1 MKLLQKSLQTTE
13 NEKRILTERLDS
25 AQTNLNE
32 LRRSQQAQLDGNQRL
47 QEQVT
52 DLEVQRSALESQ
64 LRVAKWNQESGGDKP
79 LTNGNGGG
87 GGGEEEL
94 SRQLKSSQRER
105 SELRSKLQTLQDKVK
120 QLECERKS
128 KFSGGNAYDRAEK
141 SNSYYGGGAAD
152 SGEFDS
158 NRYDVGGGNAGTGG
172 GGSFNCGLDH
182 SVIEQET
189 RDLRLK
195 VRRLETLLAEKES
208 ELARCKAR
216 MNDSTKCTDGL
227 DSERYRSAQMHAEK
241 LLDAREQSHR
251 QQVLRLENQ
260 VSAGYYTMFKESYKV
275 PFP

>member
-1 MKLLQKSLQTTE
+1 M
-13 NEKRILTERLDS
+13 
-25 AQTNLNE
+25 NLFSYFIIYFTSNF
-32 LRRSQQAQLDGNQRL
+32 S
-47 QEQVT
+47 
-52 DLEVQRSALESQ
+52 
-64 LRVAKWNQESGGDKP
+64 
-79 LTNGNGGG
+79 
-87 GGGEEEL
+87 
-94 SRQLKSSQRER
+94 
-105 SELRSKLQTLQDKVK
+105 QDKVK
-120 QLECERKS
+120 QLECDRKS

-141 SNSYYGGGAAD
+141 SNSFYGGAAE

-158 NRYDVGGGNAGTGG
+158 NRYDVGGGNAG

-216 MNDSTKCTDGL
+216 MNDSAKCHDGL
-227 DSERYRSAQMHAEK
+227 DGDRYRSAQMHAEK

-260 VSAGYYTMFKESYKV
+260 VGYPMQI
-275 PFP
+275 